1 MHKLNENEEKE
12 EGEEE
17 KNTIDGGLIEL
28 KTEIKEKMK

>member
-17 KNTIDGGLIEL
+17 KNTIDAGLIEL